1 MLQAMYLEVTSASEA
16 TQAEVSG
23 ADFAHRLVLKDRLE
37 GGAHI
42 MSMVTV
48 THDTLTQITDY
59 LKQTQDQLG
68 LLSNFVSGSDEY
80 NTILTAIDDIET
92 EMSSYLGGLF
102 HKGSMDF
109 ELTSGDTTSGQ
120 SFLDFIN
127 LYGDPKDTAT
137 LKGQIAAVEVDMVTL
152 SHATHDP
159 NTCPHCS
166 SGG

>member
-1 MLQAMYLEVTSASEA
+1 MTTVYTTQTVSMLANALGVKAGGNDTLVASKNAAGDVSQVTSASEA
-16 TQAEVSG
+16 TQAEVSD

-80 NTILTAIDDIET
+80 NAILTAIDDIET
-92 EMSSYLGGLF
+92 EILKIQSS
-102 HKGSMDF
+102 
-109 ELTSGDTTSGQ
+109 
-120 SFLDFIN
+120 
-127 LYGDPKDTAT
+127 
-137 LKGQIAAVEVDMVTL
+137 
-152 SHATHDP
+152 
-159 NTCPHCS
+159 
-166 SGG
+166 